1 MRKAATRCPSKPPK
15 APVVLT
21 MVSTGT
27 IRSGVIVPALPLLK
41 KIASD
46 TFGIFENLLKKP
58 QIEGF
63 VQKG

>member
-1 MRKAATRCPSKPPK
+1 
-15 APVVLT
+15 